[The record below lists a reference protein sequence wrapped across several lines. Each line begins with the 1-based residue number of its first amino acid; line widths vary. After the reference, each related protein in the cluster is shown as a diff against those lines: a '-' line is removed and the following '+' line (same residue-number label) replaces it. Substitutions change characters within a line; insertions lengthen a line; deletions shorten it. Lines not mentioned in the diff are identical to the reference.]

1 MEWVVTTAKTV
12 AEAKDA
18 ALDELGVD
26 ESDAEFEILEEPRQ
40 GLFGRQRGEA
50 RVRARVR
57 PTSPRP
63 KVERRSRTKKKA
75 AEETPEDSNTRSK
88 SGTSGRRS
96 SGGAGE
102 GATGGLR
109 AAASTGAAAEDS
121 NATTVVSG
129 DAPVGRTGRSR
140 TASAPAPVDSAGL
153 AGSAGDGAPRSPRR
167 RPAKALAPDVA
178 EAVAAAAQEAIE
190 DAPEPKRRRGAGTGR
205 GASARTAANGRNGDP
220 AGRSPASA
228 GTDKGAHVPEEEL
241 SIEEQGQIAERFVV
255 GLLERFKAPAQTS
268 VRPVDDD
275 TVEIEVQGTELGLLI
290 GPKGQTL
297 QAVQELTRTVVQRK
311 SVARTGRIHVDI
323 AGYRSKRRE
332 ALERFTT
339 QVANDVVAT
348 GVQRVLEPMSA
359 ADRKVVHDTA
369 NTIGGVRTVSEGEDP
384 RRRVVIIP
392 DGSGAAAGAQPALA
406 ADES

>member
-26 ESDAEFEILEEPRQ
+26 EADAEFEVIEEPRQ

-63 KVERRSRTKKKA
+63 KAERRSRSKKKTDEPA
-75 AEETPEDSNTRSK
+75 VEESNVRS
-88 SGTSGRRS
+88 TD
-96 SGGAGE
+96 E
-102 GATGGLR
+102 GDT
-109 AAASTGAAAEDS
+109 
-121 NATTVVSG
+121 
-129 DAPVGRTGRSR
+129 
-140 TASAPAPVDSAGL
+140 APAV
-153 AGSAGDGAPRSPRR
+153 RTPRR
-167 RPAKALAPDVA
+167 RPPKALSPDVA
-178 EAVAAAAQEAIE
+178 EAVAAAAQEAVE
-190 DAPEPKRRRGAGTGR
+190 EPVGPKRRRSSSGR
-205 GASARTAANGRNGDP
+205 AAPGRAASTGRNGD
-220 AGRSPASA
+220 ATGRAPASS
-228 GTDKGAHVPEEEL
+228 GTDKGAGVPEEEL

-255 GLLERFKAPAQTS
+255 GLLERFKAPAQTT

-275 TVEIEVQGTELGLLI
+275 TVEVEVNGSELGLLI

-369 NTIGGVRTVSEGEDP
+369 NDIAGVRTLSEGEDP

-392 DGSGAAAGAQPALA
+392 DGAVAAGS
-406 ADES
+406 DES

>member
-12 AEAKDA
+12 ADAKEA

-26 ESDAEFEILEEPRQ
+26 EADAEFEILEEPRQ

-63 KVERRSRTKKKA
+63 KVERRSRAKKKP
-75 AEETPEDSNTRSK
+75 AEETAETAEAEVSNTRSK
-88 SGTSGRRS
+88 SSRS
-96 SGGAGE
+96 RSARG
-102 GATGGLR
+102 
-109 AAASTGAAAEDS
+109 AASSEVPAATSVAAVAEPDTDE
-121 NATTVVSG
+121 A
-129 DAPVGRTGRSR
+129 
-140 TASAPAPVDSAGL
+140 APAARG
-153 AGSAGDGAPRSPRR
+153 PRR
-167 RPAKALAPDVA
+167 RPAKALPADVA
-178 EAVAAAAQEAIE
+178 AAVAAAADETLAE
-190 DAPEPKRRRGAGTGR
+190 VSGGGGSGADGSKRRRSSRGGSGR
-205 GASARTAANGRNGDP
+205 GPANGRNGDP
-220 AGRSPASA
+220 TGRPPASA
-228 GTDKGAHVPEEEL
+228 AKDGGAAVPEEEL
-241 SIEEQGQIAERFVV
+241 SMEEQGRIAEQFVV
-255 GLLERFKAPAQTS
+255 GLLERFNAPAQTS
-268 VRPVDDD
+268 VREVDED
-275 TVEIEVQGTELGLLI
+275 TVEIEVNGTELGLLI

-369 NTIGGVRTVSEGEDP
+369 NEIEGVRTVSEGEDP

-392 DGSGAAAGAQPALA
+392 ETAAAEG
-406 ADES
+406 S

>member
-1 MEWVVTTAKTV
+1 MEWVVTTAKSV

-63 KVERRSRTKKKA
+63 KAERRSRTKKKTTDDA
-75 AEETPEDSNTRSK
+75 PEESNTRSK
-88 SGTSGRRS
+88 GGRRASAAGDSAVAGTSDAS
-96 SGGAGE
+96 AK
-102 GATGGLR
+102 
-109 AAASTGAAAEDS
+109 AST
-121 NATTVVSG
+121 
-129 DAPVGRTGRSR
+129 
-140 TASAPAPVDSAGL
+140 
-153 AGSAGDGAPRSPRR
+153 DGPSEEAAPRSPRR
-167 RPAKALAPDVA
+167 RPAKALPPEVA
-178 EAVAAAAQEAIE
+178 DAVAAAAQEVVE
-190 DAPEPKRRRGAGTGR
+190 ESSGPKRRRGAGTGR
-205 GASARTAANGRNGDP
+205 SGSTRTAGNGRNGDP
-220 AGRSPASA
+220 AGRLPASA
-228 GTDKGAHVPEEEL
+228 GTNRGAHMPEEEL

-275 TVEIEVQGTELGLLI
+275 TVEVEVNGTELGLLI

-359 ADRKVVHDTA
+359 PDRKVVHDTA
-369 NTIGGVRTVSEGEDP
+369 NNIAGVRTVSEGEDP

-392 DGSGAAAGAQPALA
+392 DGSTTTAAAPASA
-406 ADES
+406 SDES

>member
-12 AEAKDA
+12 ADAKEA

-26 ESDAEFEILEEPRQ
+26 EADAEFEILEEPRQ

-57 PTSPRP
+57 PTAPRP
-63 KVERRSRTKKKA
+63 KVERRSRAKKKPA
-75 AEETPEDSNTRSK
+75 DETAETAEAEVSNTRSK
-88 SGTSGRRS
+88 PPRS
-96 SGGAGE
+96 RPSRG
-102 GATGGLR
+102 
-109 AAASTGAAAEDS
+109 AASS
-121 NATTVVSG
+121 
-129 DAPVGRTGRSR
+129 DAPAASVAALAEADTGEV
-140 TASAPAPVDSAGL
+140 APAARG
-153 AGSAGDGAPRSPRR
+153 PRR
-167 RPAKALAPDVA
+167 RPAKALPADVA
-178 EAVAAAAQEAIE
+178 EAVAAAANETLAEASGGGASGGE
-190 DAPEPKRRRGAGTGR
+190 GSKRRRSSRAGSGR
-205 GASARTAANGRNGDP
+205 GPANGRNGDP
-220 AGRSPASA
+220 TGRPPASA
-228 GTDKGAHVPEEEL
+228 AKDGGAAVPEEEL
-241 SIEEQGQIAERFVV
+241 SMEEQGRIAEQFVV

-268 VRPVDDD
+268 VREVDED
-275 TVEIEVQGTELGLLI
+275 TVEIEVNGSELGLLI

-369 NTIGGVRTVSEGEDP
+369 NEIEGVRTVSEGEDP

-392 DGSGAAAGAQPALA
+392 ETAAAEG
-406 ADES
+406 S

>member
-12 AEAKDA
+12 ADAKEA

-26 ESDAEFEILEEPRQ
+26 EADAEFEILEEPRQ

-57 PTSPRP
+57 PTAPRP
-63 KVERRSRTKKKA
+63 KVERRSRAKKKPA
-75 AEETPEDSNTRSK
+75 DETTETVDTELSNTRSK
-88 SGTSGRRS
+88 PARSRS
-96 SGGAGE
+96 SRGA
-102 GATGGLR
+102 ATSEAP
-109 AAASTGAAAEDS
+109 AAAAVAAAEPAADE
-121 NATTVVSG
+121 A
-129 DAPVGRTGRSR
+129 AP
-140 TASAPAPVDSAGL
+140 TARG
-153 AGSAGDGAPRSPRR
+153 PRR
-167 RPAKALAPDVA
+167 RPAKALPADVA
-178 EAVAAAAQEAIE
+178 EAVAAAADETLAE
-190 DAPEPKRRRGAGTGR
+190 VAGAGGTGGDGSKRRRSGR
-205 GASARTAANGRNGDP
+205 GGSGRGPANGRKGDP
-220 AGRSPASA
+220 TGRPPASA
-228 GTDKGAHVPEEEL
+228 AKDGGAAVPEEEL
-241 SIEEQGQIAERFVV
+241 SMEEQGRIAEQFVV
-255 GLLERFKAPAQTS
+255 GLLERFNAPAQTS
-268 VRPVDDD
+268 VREVDED
-275 TVEIEVQGTELGLLI
+275 TVEIEVNGSELGLLI

-369 NTIGGVRTVSEGEDP
+369 NEIEGVRTVSEGEDP

-392 DGSGAAAGAQPALA
+392 ETAAAEG
-406 ADES
+406 S

>member
-12 AEAKDA
+12 ADAKEA

-26 ESDAEFEILEEPRQ
+26 EADAEFEILEEPRQ

-63 KVERRSRTKKKA
+63 KVERRSRAKKKPA
-75 AEETPEDSNTRSK
+75 DESGETAEPEASNTRSK
-88 SGTSGRRS
+88 GSRSRS
-96 SGGAGE
+96 SR
-102 GATGGLR
+102 GL
-109 AAASTGAAAEDS
+109 ASSDAPAVAAEPDTDE
-121 NATTVVSG
+121 A
-129 DAPVGRTGRSR
+129 AP
-140 TASAPAPVDSAGL
+140 PARG
-153 AGSAGDGAPRSPRR
+153 PRR
-167 RPAKALAPDVA
+167 RPAKALPADVA
-178 EAVAAAAQEAIE
+178 EAVAAAATETLAEASGPGGAGVE
-190 DAPEPKRRRGAGTGR
+190 GSKRRRSSRGGSGR
-205 GASARTAANGRNGDP
+205 APTNGRNGDP
-220 AGRSPASA
+220 TGRPPASA
-228 GTDKGAHVPEEEL
+228 AKDGGAAVPEEEL
-241 SIEEQGQIAERFVV
+241 SMEEQGRIAEQFVV

-268 VRPVDDD
+268 VREVDED
-275 TVEIEVQGTELGLLI
+275 TVEVEVNGSELGLLI

-369 NTIGGVRTVSEGEDP
+369 NEIEGVRTVSEGEDP

-392 DGSGAAAGAQPALA
+392 ETAAADGS
-406 ADES
+406 